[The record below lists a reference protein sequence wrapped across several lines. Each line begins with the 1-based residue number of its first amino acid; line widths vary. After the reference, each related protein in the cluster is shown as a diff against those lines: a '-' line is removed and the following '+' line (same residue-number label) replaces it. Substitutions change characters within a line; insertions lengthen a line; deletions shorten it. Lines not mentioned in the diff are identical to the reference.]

1 MGHLLPVGGMSEV
14 VVGWEDRFDKLS
26 EFELERVS
34 FFSGEKY
41 ALLKENGKYNC
52 GRCGCTLYTSKNKFI
67 PHAPLNDF
75 ASFREPA
82 VADAVTSKRVYSFG
96 MKRTEALCGN
106 CHLHLGYV
114 FPDGVASGDTDP
126 SASERHCILSFCL
139 KFIPDHEG
147 FSATNAGSNIDVS
160 VMASSTPVQSNQAVK
175 SDGVPSRASSYQSV
189 NTEQD
194 RENILQTKDANKQLT
209 KTSPLRILAP
219 IVFAS
224 LFGSALFYWVY
235 KSKKE

>member
-82 VADAVTSKRVYSFG
+82 NLDAVNSKRVYSFG
-96 MKRTEALCGN
+96 MKRTEALCGQ

-114 FPDGVASGDTDP
+114 FPDGVASGDRDP

-139 KFIPDHEG
+139 KFIPELDE
-147 FSATNAGSNIDVS
+147 
-160 VMASSTPVQSNQAVK
+160 STKGLSL
-175 SDGVPSRASSYQSV
+175 S
-189 NTEQD
+189 
-194 RENILQTKDANKQLT
+194 
-209 KTSPLRILAP
+209 TSPISETSEKAIHAQLDAGNSVSTNCAASPKMEASFTKSNLPQSQIAKVAP
-219 IVFAS
+219 RTS
-224 LFGSALFYWVY
+224 LFRVIAPLFLTSLLGSALAYWV
-235 KSKKE
+235 